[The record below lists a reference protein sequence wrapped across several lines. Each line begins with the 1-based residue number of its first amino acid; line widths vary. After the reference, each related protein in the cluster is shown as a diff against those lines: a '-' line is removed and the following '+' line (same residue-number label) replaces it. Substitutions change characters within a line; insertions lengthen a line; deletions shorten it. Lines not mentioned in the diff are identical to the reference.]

1 MKNYEGQD
9 IDLLERLQS
18 AATTTAAVAYVGTI
32 S

>member
-18 AATTTAAVAYVGTI
+18 ATAAVAYVGTI

>member
-9 IDLLERLQS
+9 IDLLERLES
-18 AATTTAAVAYVGTI
+18 AAAIAAVVYVGTI

>member
-18 AATTTAAVAYVGTI
+18 AATAAVAYVGTI